1 MAGTLLTKM
10 IAALRDDG
18 TMQEWD
24 DQRAAAATELQRLA
38 WHIEWVIDHSNDPSV
53 VRECRMVL
61 GLPIPGGHPA
71 T

>member
-1 MAGTLLTKM
+1 MASTPLTKM

-18 TMQEWD
+18 TMQDWD

-38 WHIEWVIDHSNDPSV
+38 WHIEWVIAHSNDPSM

-61 GLPIPGGHPA
+61 GLPSPGGHPA